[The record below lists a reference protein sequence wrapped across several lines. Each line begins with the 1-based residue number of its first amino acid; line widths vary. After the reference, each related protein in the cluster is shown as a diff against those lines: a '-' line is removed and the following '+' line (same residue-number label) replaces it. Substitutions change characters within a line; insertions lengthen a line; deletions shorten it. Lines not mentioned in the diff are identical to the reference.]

1 MIDDLILCDRCGSDA
16 AYKQEINETV
26 TLIQCFGCG
35 FQTSTLMKRG
45 EKFFDEQIELLP
57 NLYKELMGE
66 DEEGKIWFPGIFT
79 IEDKGMVFANGKNAN
94 NWKWAAVKAVLVK
107 EEEKTKYPIPGK
119 KGEYYK
125 WRMDYNTLEEFEE
138 NNFMDALSS
147 IGIIP

>member
-79 IEDKGMVFANGKNAN
+79 IEDKGIVFANGKNAN